1 MKSIFNTLALSI
13 ILLCSCHKET
23 INSNPPN
30 PPSPLPTDTTGLDTT
45 VLLNQQNWTLTAYR
59 IGEFGP
65 IINRT
70 DTISF
75 ITNNTYTFN
84 NYQSTYSFYPTMST
98 YNLTLNGTFLGN
110 ISGNVYDYNL
120 FAGQI
125 DGNKFTDITPGG
137 TGTVYYL
144 WLHRY

>member
-1 MKSIFNTLALSI
+1 MKSIFNILAFS
-13 ILLCSCHKET
+13 ILLFSSCHKET
-23 INSNPPN
+23 IDPNPPN
-30 PPSPLPTDTTGLDTT
+30 PPTPLPTDTTGLDTSV
-45 VLLNQQNWTLTAYR
+45 VLSQQNWTLTAYR

-65 IINRT
+65 IISRT
-70 DTISF
+70 DTIKF
-75 ITNNTYTFN
+75 LTNQVYTFN
-84 NYQSTYSFYPTMST
+84 NYQSTYSFYPAMST

-110 ISGNVYDYNL
+110 LSGSVFDYNL

-137 TGTVYYL
+137 AGADYYL